1 LPSFPTRRSSDL
13 TITLTGFSG
22 LYDGSAHGVVSS
34 SAKGVNNED
43 LTGLVIANT
52 TYTNVPGGLIHW
64 TFTNENYADQ
74 AGDAT
79 VTITKA
85 TAVITVT
92 GFSGVYDGSSH
103 GVVSSSAKGVHN
115 EDLTGLMIAPT
126 TYTNV
131 PGGLIHWTFTNQN
144 YDDQEGDATVTIT
157 KATAVITVTGFS
169 GVYNGAAHGVVSSSA
184 KGVNNEEL
192 TGLVIANTTY

>member
-1 LPSFPTRRSSDL
+1 MSTNENYDNQNGAGAVPISKATAV
-13 TITLTGFSG
+13 ITVTGFSG
-22 LYDGSAHGVVSS
+22 VYDGSAHGVVSS

-85 TAVITVT
+85 AATITVT
-92 GFSGVYDGSSH
+92 GFSGVYEIGRAWCRRR
-103 GVVSSSAKGVHN
+103 VEKG
-115 EDLTGLMIAPT
+115 G
-126 TYTNV
+126 
-131 PGGLIHWTFTNQN
+131 
-144 YDDQEGDATVTIT
+144 DDEG
-157 KATAVITVTGFS
+157 
-169 GVYNGAAHGVVSSSA
+169 
-184 KGVNNEEL
+184 
-192 TGLVIANTTY
+192 